1 MPRSDSSPA
10 AAGRD
15 HPQLGW
21 NDQVAAAVAKAVPG
35 WFREDLGFEA
45 DWTSV
50 ALVPASARGR
60 LAVVARQAGVVAG
73 LPAAAV
79 VTATD
84 PDLVWEPLLT
94 DGERLGPGTVVA
106 HLAGPLRSVLHVER
120 VLLNLLGRLC
130 GVATATRHL
139 VDAVAGTGCRI
150 YDTRKTLPGWRLLD
164 KYAVRCGGGFS
175 HRLGLYD
182 AILIKDNHLAAV
194 AGAGIDPAA
203 AVVQARGFIE
213 RTFPP
218 SRAAEM
224 VVEIEVDSPAQAAV
238 VLPAG
243 PDILLLDNMTVAELR
258 ECVALRNENAQNVIL
273 EASGGITLSSVR
285 AVAATGVNRI
295 STGMPTHAAPWLD
308 LGLDWELPQ
317 PQ

>member
-106 HLAGPLRSVLHVER
+106 HLAGPLRSVLQVER

-224 VVEIEVDSPAQAAV
+224 VVETWSRAARDAIAPASARLA
-238 VLPAG
+238 P
-243 PDILLLDNMTVAELR
+243 TVG
-258 ECVALRNENAQNVIL
+258 LRNLRRWLAGDERRDARCDAMRCNAMRCDAMRCDAMQC
-273 EASGGITLSSVR
+273 
-285 AVAATGVNRI
+285 
-295 STGMPTHAAPWLD
+295 HA
-308 LGLDWELPQ
+308 ERFC
-317 PQ
+317 